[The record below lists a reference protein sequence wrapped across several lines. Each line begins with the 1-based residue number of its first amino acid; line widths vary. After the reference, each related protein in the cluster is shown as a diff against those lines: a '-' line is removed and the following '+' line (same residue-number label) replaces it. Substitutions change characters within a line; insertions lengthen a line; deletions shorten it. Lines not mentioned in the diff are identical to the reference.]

1 MPAPAHMIVG
11 RIRNAHGI
19 RGEVVVESL
28 TSEPAARFAVGRR
41 LIAGTVTGE
50 LGKADAPGPHALT
63 IRHAKPFKG
72 GWILRFDE
80 FADRNVADL
89 WRGRYLLVDSSEV
102 APPAVDEVYFHDLVG
117 LHVEW
122 RDGGA
127 LGRVEALHEMPQGLV
142 LEVSTARGTVMLP
155 YRPEV
160 VTSVDLG
167 RRALVVDP
175 PAGLIEDADVDPAAG
190 LTEGADVDPPAGM
203 IEAADVA
210 PRAGL
215 IEDRD

>member
-1 MPAPAHMIVG
+1 
-11 RIRNAHGI
+11 
-19 RGEVVVESL
+19 
-28 TSEPAARFAVGRR
+28 
-41 LIAGTVTGE
+41 
-50 LGKADAPGPHALT
+50 
-63 IRHAKPFKG
+63 
-72 GWILRFDE
+72 
-80 FADRNVADL
+80 
-89 WRGRYLLVDSSEV
+89 
-102 APPAVDEVYFHDLVG
+102 
-117 LHVEW
+117 
-122 RDGGA
+122 
-127 LGRVEALHEMPQGLV
+127 MPQGLV